1 MKMMNHNCKGICFE
15 MKADPKES
23 KSADIYIYDG
33 VGSKRLDSDSNVST
47 AKKFRE
53 MLEKASD
60 VEKLNIHINSLG
72 GACDDGVAIY
82 SLIRQ
87 HKAEKTAYIDGYAC
101 SIATLIVA
109 ACDRVVMSV
118 ASAMMVHNAL
128 TVTYGNAKTMRAMAD
143 TLDVITSGIKK
154 AYLDR
159 AGGKLTASVLDELME
174 GKDGDGTWI
183 SAEDCMKYGL
193 CDEITGSRTKDEGE
207 PEPEPKKPE
216 KESKKEPEPENRD
229 NTKILNTFG
238 AFML

>member
-1 MKMMNHNCKGICFE
+1 MMMNHNGICFE
-15 MKADPKES
+15 MKANPKES
-23 KSADIYIYDG
+23 KTADIYIYDG
-33 VGSKRLDSDSNVST
+33 VGNSWEDSDSNVST

-53 MLEKASD
+53 MLEKAGD
-60 VEKLNIHINSLG
+60 VEKLNIHINSFG
-72 GACDDGVAIY
+72 GACNDGVAIY
-82 SLIRQ
+82 SMIKK
-87 HKAEKTAYIDGYAC
+87 HKAEKTAYVDGYAC

-128 TVTYGNAKTMRAMAD
+128 TFAYGNAKTMRAMAD
-143 TLDVITSGIKK
+143 TLDVFTSGIKK

-183 SAEDCMKYGL
+183 SAEDCVKYGL

-216 KESKKEPEPENRD
+216 KEPEPENRD
-229 NTKILNTFG
+229 NTRILNTFG